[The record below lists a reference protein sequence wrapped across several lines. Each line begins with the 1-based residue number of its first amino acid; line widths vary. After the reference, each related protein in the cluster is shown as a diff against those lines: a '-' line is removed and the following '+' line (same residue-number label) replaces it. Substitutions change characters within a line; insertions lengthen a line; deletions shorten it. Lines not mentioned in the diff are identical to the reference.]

1 MAGCIEGLLFTRKY
15 EGPMIVSR
23 FQEEGGGTFLLF
35 VNNSQNDIQR
45 IEGYYGGKTF
55 GNWFAPGQMVIVQ
68 K

>member
-23 FQEEGGGTFLLF
+23 FQEEGGGLFLLF

-45 IEGYYGGKTF
+45 IEGYYGGKAF